1 MEFFSGSAGL
11 SFEVRRA
18 GFNVL
23 AVDHDRNRHRPKV
36 AQVSLDLTSDDS
48 QGIALQMLRRIRPL
62 AVHLGLP
69 CGTCSLSGADKMKVE
84 QANKFYEFGVQVLF
98 LCFELGILASVEN
111 PTRSW
116 LWGILTYLAIQ
127 TGNKEF
133 IQWFAALKKVD
144 FHACM
149 HGSERDKKTRLLAS
163 LGLYDSLGIQ
173 CDHTHAHKPWHI
185 TSREQHLEFA
195 TALEAEYPRLLCQRM
210 AQCPCP
216 CSRRCTS
223 QA

>member
-48 QGIALQMLRRIRPL
+48 QGIALQMLKRIRPL

-69 CGTCSLSGADKMKVE
+69 CGTCSRAREKPLPKHLQQNHSDPKPLRDAQNLLGFPGLSGADKMKVE
-84 QANKFYEFGVQVLF
+84 QANKLYEFGVQVLL

-116 LWGILTYLAIQ
+116 LWGNFDMFGDA
-127 TGNKEF
+127 NWK
-133 IQWFAALKKVD
+133 
-144 FHACM
+144 
-149 HGSERDKKTRLLAS
+149 
-163 LGLYDSLGIQ
+163 
-173 CDHTHAHKPWHI
+173 
-185 TSREQHLEFA
+185 
-195 TALEAEYPRLLCQRM
+195 QRVYTM
-210 AQCPCP
+210 VCCAQEG
-216 CSRRCTS
+216 
-223 QA
+223 